1 MKMHASAFFASS
13 CQLVVAL
20 VELISSV
27 DFCLLLSDA
36 IMAVLVPLT
45 AWL

>member
-1 MKMHASAFFASS
+1 MKMPASAFFASF
-13 CQLVVAL
+13 CQLLVGL

-36 IMAVLVPLT
+36 LMAVLVPLT